1 VEVGETPGE
10 IKAAAPTLGQHNR
23 SVLSDLL
30 GFDDSRIVNMR
41 DSGVIGTSPV
51 NPRASRQAS
60 NEMLL
65 SQGRIVRWEP
75 DFEEQVRRKFVDQ

>member
-1 VEVGETPGE
+1 
-10 IKAAAPTLGQHNR
+10 
-23 SVLSDLL
+23 
-30 GFDDSRIVNMR
+30 MR

-65 SQGRIVRWEP
+65 SQGRIVRWET